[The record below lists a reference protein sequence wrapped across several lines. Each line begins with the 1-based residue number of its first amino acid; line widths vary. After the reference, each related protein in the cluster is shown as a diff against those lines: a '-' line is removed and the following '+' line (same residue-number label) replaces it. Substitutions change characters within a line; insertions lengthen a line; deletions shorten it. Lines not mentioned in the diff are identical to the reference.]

1 MPTVRTLLD
10 EAKAALRAAPFRPPA
25 REAHLLLGRVLGV
38 PEGRLLARDD
48 LPVPP
53 DQAAAF
59 RALVARRLTG
69 EPVAY
74 LVGEREFYGRRFV
87 VDPRVL
93 VPRPETEHLVEAALA
108 LALPQRGP
116 KRARDRTRVLDV
128 GVGSGAIA
136 VTLALERPGW
146 RLIGCDLSLG
156 ALAVARNNARRLGAD
171 LTLLRA
177 DLFELSRSVDLGALD
192 LVVSNPP
199 YIDPAEAPELSPE
212 VTRFEPSLAL
222 FADADSAGGPDSPA
236 SSRGR
241 GAAAVAALI
250 RQGEALRSGV
260 AMVLEVGHE
269 QMSRVRELAAAGPWT
284 VEQVMKDYSGTERV
298 AVLRRR

>member
-1 MPTVRTLLD
+1 VPTVRTLLD

-48 LPVPP
+48 LPVQPA
-53 DQAAAF
+53 QAAAF

-74 LVGEREFYGRRFV
+74 LVGEREFYGRSFV

-108 LALPQRGP
+108 LALPKRGP
-116 KRARDRTRVLDV
+116 QRVRDRPRVLDV

-146 RLIGCDLSLG
+146 RLIGSDLSLG
-156 ALAVARNNARRLGAD
+156 ALAVARNNARRLGVD
-171 LTLLRA
+171 LALLRA

-192 LVVSNPP
+192 LMVSNPP
-199 YIDPAEAPELSPE
+199 YIDPTEALELSPE
-212 VTRFEPSLAL
+212 VTRFEPSLSL
-222 FADADSAGGPDSPA
+222 FAGPDGPDGPDS
-236 SSRGR
+236 RRR

-250 RQGEALRSGV
+250 RQGEALASGV

-269 QMSRVRELAAAGPWT
+269 QMPRVRELAEAGPWT
-284 VEQVMKDYSGTERV
+284 VERVVTDYSGVERV

>member
-48 LPVPP
+48 LPVQPA
-53 DQAAAF
+53 QAAAF

-74 LVGEREFYGRRFV
+74 LVGEREFYGRSFV

-108 LALPQRGP
+108 LALPKRGP
-116 KRARDRTRVLDV
+116 RRVRDRPRVLDV

-146 RLIGCDLSLG
+146 RLIGSDLSLG
-156 ALAVARNNARRLGAD
+156 ALAVARNNARRLGVD
-171 LTLLRA
+171 LALLRA

-192 LVVSNPP
+192 LMVSNPP
-199 YIDPAEAPELSPE
+199 YIDPTEALELSPE
-212 VTRFEPSLAL
+212 VTRFEPSLSL
-222 FADADSAGGPDSPA
+222 FAGPDGPDGPDS
-236 SSRGR
+236 RRR

-250 RQGEALRSGV
+250 RQGEALASGV

-269 QMSRVRELAAAGPWT
+269 QMPRVRELAEAGPWT
-284 VEQVMKDYSGTERV
+284 VERVVTDYSGVERV

>member
-1 MPTVRTLLD
+1 VPTVRTLLD

-48 LPVPP
+48 LPVQPA
-53 DQAAAF
+53 QAAAF

-74 LVGEREFYGRRFV
+74 LVGEREFYGRSFV

-108 LALPQRGP
+108 LALPKRGP
-116 KRARDRTRVLDV
+116 RRVRDRPRVLDV

-146 RLIGCDLSLG
+146 RLIGSDLSLG
-156 ALAVARNNARRLGAD
+156 ALAVARNNARRLGVD
-171 LTLLRA
+171 LALLRA

-192 LVVSNPP
+192 LMVSNPP
-199 YIDPAEAPELSPE
+199 YIDPTEALELSPE
-212 VTRFEPSLAL
+212 VTRFEPSLSL
-222 FADADSAGGPDSPA
+222 FAGPDGPDGPDS
-236 SSRGR
+236 RRR

-250 RQGEALRSGV
+250 RQGEALASGV

-269 QMSRVRELAAAGPWT
+269 QMPRVRELAEAGPWT
-284 VEQVMKDYSGTERV
+284 VERVVTDYSGVERV